1 MKDLTEKL
9 KQTVQNATDAET
21 VAHDALGSIDLRA
34 ELIRNAMNESKKLSD
49 ASAEMKF
56 QIDATKKAL
65 AKLEDARRPKR
76 DADPDD
82 VDGRID
88 RLRAS
93 EARITDIRKNI
104 NSMMNTLKGR
114 LSQVRDTISAI
125 ETGIAFEQGSHLEL
139 QAPPK
144 IEELAIKTHI
154 QLYFNVTK
162 SDISDGKA
170 FLLYL
175 GNVEDTH
182 TKMPLTS
189 TDDFMAVEIIE
200 GGYVKL
206 TIDMGAQV
214 TELRSND
221 PIDYNEWHQLLIDR
235 RGYSVK
241 MTIRSEDG
249 VGEVSEDI
257 AVDK

>member
-1 MKDLTEKL
+1 MRHKARKLNHCAMQHIPVLESLILPAFWCKNALLKSFFRALDGMKDLTEKL

-104 NSMMNTLKGR
+104 NSMMSTLKGR
-114 LSQVRDTISAI
+114 LSQVR
-125 ETGIAFEQGSHLEL
+125 GIF
-139 QAPPK
+139 
-144 IEELAIKTHI
+144 
-154 QLYFNVTK
+154 
-162 SDISDGKA
+162 
-170 FLLYL
+170 
-175 GNVEDTH
+175 
-182 TKMPLTS
+182 
-189 TDDFMAVEIIE
+189 
-200 GGYVKL
+200 
-206 TIDMGAQV
+206 
-214 TELRSND
+214 
-221 PIDYNEWHQLLIDR
+221 
-235 RGYSVK
+235 
-241 MTIRSEDG
+241 
-249 VGEVSEDI
+249 
-257 AVDK
+257 

>member
-1 MKDLTEKL
+1 M
-9 KQTVQNATDAET
+9 
-21 VAHDALGSIDLRA
+21 
-34 ELIRNAMNESKKLSD
+34 
-49 ASAEMKF
+49 
-56 QIDATKKAL
+56 
-65 AKLEDARRPKR
+65 
-76 DADPDD
+76 
-82 VDGRID
+82 
-88 RLRAS
+88 
-93 EARITDIRKNI
+93 
-104 NSMMNTLKGR
+104 
-114 LSQVRDTISAI
+114 
-125 ETGIAFEQGSHLEL
+125 

-170 FLLYL
+170 FILYL

-189 TDDFMAVEIIE
+189 TDDFMAVEVIE

-221 PIDYNEWHQLLIDR
+221 PIDYNEWHQLLVDR